1 MNLLNKLSPERNDD
15 FSDYVWRMDRLD
27 YPIHTVIKR
36 IQSGAL
42 YSIFHP
48 RRILRIQDNEL
59 RVPNN
64 DKFTVIELFST
75 VSSMI
80 WEELDSEE
88 NINSYR
94 RELQKTHINLLRVI
108 ALDLY
113 NNTNF
118 PNDAKTAAK
127 ANLRIILKKIY
138 SNLSNNHL
146 DNYTKIHLESIA
158 EDIEDIF
165 AARLTID

>member
-1 MNLLNKLSPERNDD
+1 MLNKLSPERNDD
-15 FSDYVWRMDRLD
+15 FSDYVWRMDRID

-59 RVPNN
+59 RVPSE

-75 VSSMI
+75 VSNMI
-80 WEELDSEE
+80 WEELDSLD

-94 RELQKTHINLLRVI
+94 RELQKTHINLLRI
-108 ALDLY
+108 ISLDLY
-113 NNTNF
+113 NKTSF
-118 PNDAKTAAK
+118 PSDAKTASK
-127 ANLRIILKKIY
+127 ANLRKILKKIY
-138 SNLSNNHL
+138 INLSNKNL
-146 DNYTKIHLESIA
+146 DNYTRIHLESTA

-165 AARLTID
+165 AARFSID